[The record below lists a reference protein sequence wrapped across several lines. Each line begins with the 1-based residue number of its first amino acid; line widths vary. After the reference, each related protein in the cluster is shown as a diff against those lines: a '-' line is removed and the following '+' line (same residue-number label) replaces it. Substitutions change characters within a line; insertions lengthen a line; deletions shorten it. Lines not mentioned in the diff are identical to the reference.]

1 MRRTRCKIIFAFLT
15 CMLPS
20 LNWAADN
27 PSPPAAAT
35 PSSVIA
41 APAVPA
47 KPAVPSSPGTVS
59 VTPATAPPA
68 LSLLPKTEMLLKPSD
83 LAKPQKMKLGYVDVA
98 RVSSESSLG
107 KASAAQAKH
116 KQEKLQAQ
124 ITAKRKQLDKQKA
137 AIETQISGMTPA
149 QREAKAK
156 EFQKKV
162 EAFQKFGINAEKELQ
177 VLQEGL
183 GKAFNDAITKA
194 AGAYGQAN
202 GLALVI
208 VKRELLYLSGDV
220 DAQDVSDGIIKL
232 MNEKFVK
239 K

>member
-1 MRRTRCKIIFAFLT
+1 
-15 CMLPS
+15 MLALLACLITS
-20 LNWAADN
+20 LSCAADSA
-27 PSPPAAAT
+27 PASTSAASTPAAA
-35 PSSVIA
+35 PA
-41 APAVPA
+41 APAQTAPA
-47 KPAVPSSPGTVS
+47 APGTVT
-59 VTPATAPPA
+59 VTPAAPAAVPPA
-68 LSLLPKTEMLLKPSD
+68 ISLLPKTETLLKPADS
-83 LAKPQKMKLGYVDVA
+83 AKPQKMKLGYVDVA
-98 RVSSESSLG
+98 RVSTESSLG
-107 KASAAQAKH
+107 KASAAQAKQ

-137 AIETQISGMTPA
+137 AIEAQVASMTPA

-162 EAFQKFGINAEKELQ
+162 EAFQKFGMNAEKELQ
-177 VLQEGL
+177 ALQEGL
-183 GKAFNDAITKA
+183 GKAFNDSITQA
-194 AGAYGQAN
+194 AGAYGKAN
-202 GLALVI
+202 GLALII